1 VSAEKK
7 DVQEMIADML
17 REIGILL
24 LVFGAIDGLEHH
36 TELARH
42 GLTPRLFAAEL
53 IGASAIIIGLGMV
66 LEAVRKEPGERE

>member
-1 VSAEKK
+1 
-7 DVQEMIADML
+7 MIADML

-42 GLTPRLFAAEL
+42 GLTPRVFAAEL
-53 IGASAIIIGLGMV
+53 IGSSSIIIGLGMV
-66 LEAVRKEPGERE
+66 LEAMRKQSGDRE